1 MSINNATVAGKPV
14 NRTHGAIAS
23 PLPKESSVF
32 TIQLITTLP
41 STALYHGLI
50 ELLRDSVEGG
60 ASVGFLAPL
69 KRELADAFWRDML
82 HEVESP
88 YRVILVATTED
99 GDVAGSV
106 QLALGQK
113 ENGRHRAEVQK
124 LLVHSRY
131 RHQGLGRRLMEAI
144 EHEAQQRGIT
154 LLVLDTIEGEL
165 AEQLYLKLGYTRVGE
180 IPNYASFPDGRLW
193 ATVVFYKEL

>member
-1 MSINNATVAGKPV
+1 M
-14 NRTHGAIAS
+14 
-23 PLPKESSVF
+23 L
-32 TIQLITTLP
+32 TIQPLTTTPSDLIRN
-41 STALYHGLI
+41 SLI

-69 KRELADAFWRDML
+69 KRELAEAFWRDML
-82 HEVESP
+82 SEAQSP
-88 YRVILVATTED
+88 YRVMLVALTED
-99 GDVAGSV
+99 GSIAGSV

-131 RHQGLGRRLMEAI
+131 RNQGLGRRLMDAI

-165 AEQLYLKLGYTRVGE
+165 AEQLYLKLGYVRVGE

-193 ATVVFYKEL
+193 ATVVFYKQL

>member
-1 MSINNATVAGKPV
+1 M
-14 NRTHGAIAS
+14 
-23 PLPKESSVF
+23 F
-32 TIQLITTLP
+32 TIQRLTTTPP
-41 STALYHGLI
+41 SAAIHTGLI

-60 ASVGFLAPL
+60 ASVGFLSPL
-69 KRELADAFWRDML
+69 KRELAEAFWQDML
-82 HEVESP
+82 REVGSS
-88 YRVILVATTED
+88 RVLLVATTEQ
-99 GDVAGSV
+99 GEVAGSV

-131 RHQGLGRRLMEAI
+131 RNQGLGRRLMEAI

-165 AEQLYLKLGYTRVGE
+165 AEQLYLKLGYVRVGE
-180 IPNYASFPDGRLW
+180 IPNYASFPNGRLW
-193 ATVVFYKEL
+193 TTVIFYKEL

>member
-1 MSINNATVAGKPV
+1 MFTLQLLTATP
-14 NRTHGAIAS
+14 S
-23 PLPKESSVF
+23 P
-32 TIQLITTLP
+32 TI
-41 STALYHGLI
+41 YDGLI

-60 ASVGFLAPL
+60 ASVGFLSPL
-69 KRELADAFWRDML
+69 RRETAEAFWRDML
-82 HEVESP
+82 REAESP

-99 GDVAGSV
+99 GEVAGSV

-131 RHQGLGRRLMEAI
+131 RNRGLGRRLMEAI

-165 AEQLYLKLGYTRVGE
+165 AEQLYLKLRYVRVGE

-193 ATVVFYKEL
+193 STVIFYKEL

>member
-1 MSINNATVAGKPV
+1 M
-14 NRTHGAIAS
+14 
-23 PLPKESSVF
+23 F
-32 TIQLITTLP
+32 TLQLITTP
-41 STALYHGLI
+41 PTTTITNGLI

-69 KRELADAFWRDML
+69 KRELAEAFWQDML
-82 HEVESP
+82 REAESAQ
-88 YRVILVATTED
+88 RVMLVANTEN
-99 GDVAGSV
+99 GEVAGSV

-131 RHQGLGRRLMEAI
+131 RNQGLGRRLMDAI
-144 EHEAQQRGIT
+144 EHEAQQRAIS
-154 LLVLDTIEGEL
+154 LLVLDTIEGEV
-165 AEQLYLKLGYTRVGE
+165 AEQLYLKLGYVRVGE

-193 ATVVFYKEL
+193 ATVIFYKEL

>member
-1 MSINNATVAGKPV
+1 M
-14 NRTHGAIAS
+14 
-23 PLPKESSVF
+23 F
-32 TIQLITTLP
+32 TIQLLTPTP
-41 STALYHGLI
+41 SDKIRDGLI

-69 KRELADAFWRDML
+69 KRKMAEAFWHDML
-82 HEVESP
+82 REAQSP
-88 YRVILVATTED
+88 QRVILVATTDD
-99 GDVAGSV
+99 GEVTGSV
-106 QLALGQK
+106 QLSLVQK

-131 RHQGLGRRLMEAI
+131 RNRGLGRRLMDAI
-144 EHEAQQRGIT
+144 EHEAQQRGIS

-193 ATVVFYKEL
+193 ATVIFYKELL

>member
-1 MSINNATVAGKPV
+1 MFIIQSLTTP
-14 NRTHGAIAS
+14 
-23 PLPKESSVF
+23 PLTP
-32 TIQLITTLP
+32 ILN
-41 STALYHGLI
+41 GLI

-60 ASVGFLAPL
+60 ASVGFLSPL
-69 KRELADAFWRDML
+69 KRESAEAFWRDML
-82 HEVESP
+82 REVGSS
-88 YRVILVATTED
+88 RVMLIATTES
-99 GDVAGSV
+99 GEVAGSV

-131 RHQGLGRRLMEAI
+131 RNQGLGRRLMEAI
-144 EHEAQQRGIT
+144 EHEAQQSAIS

-165 AEQLYLKLGYTRVGE
+165 AEQLYFKLGYVRVGE

-193 ATVVFYKEL
+193 TTVIFYKEL

>member
-1 MSINNATVAGKPV
+1 MFS
-14 NRTHGAIAS
+14 
-23 PLPKESSVF
+23 L
-32 TIQLITTLP
+32 QLITTPP
-41 STALYHGLI
+41 SASIYNGLI

-69 KRELADAFWRDML
+69 KPELAAAFWNDML
-82 HEVESP
+82 REAATPS
-88 YRVILVATTED
+88 RVLLIATAEN

-124 LLVHSRY
+124 LLVHTRY
-131 RHQGLGRRLMEAI
+131 RHRGLGRRLMNAI
-144 EHEAQQRGIT
+144 EHEAKQRGLT
-154 LLVLDTIEGEL
+154 LLYLDTIEGEL
-165 AEQLYLKLGYTRVGE
+165 AEQLYIKLGYVRLGE

-193 ATVVFYKEL
+193 ATVIFYKLL

>member
-1 MSINNATVAGKPV
+1 MFTLQLMTTPPS
-14 NRTHGAIAS
+14 AI
-23 PLPKESSVF
+23 
-32 TIQLITTLP
+32 
-41 STALYHGLI
+41 LYEGLI

-60 ASVGFLAPL
+60 ASVGYLAPL
-69 KRELADAFWRDML
+69 KRDLAEAFWHDML
-82 HEVESP
+82 REVGSS
-88 YRVILVATTED
+88 RVLLIAITED

-124 LLVHSRY
+124 LLVHTRY
-131 RHQGLGRRLMEAI
+131 RNQGLGRRLMEEI
-144 EHEAQQRGIT
+144 EIEARQRGLT

-165 AEQLYLKLGYTRVGE
+165 AEQLYLKLGYTRLGE

-193 ATVVFYKEL
+193 ATVIFYKEL

>member
-1 MSINNATVAGKPV
+1 MFSIQ
-14 NRTHGAIAS
+14 S
-23 PLPKESSVF
+23 
-32 TIQLITTLP
+32 ITTPP
-41 STALYHGLI
+41 SDTIYNGLI
-50 ELLRDSVEGG
+50 ELLRDAVEGG

-69 KRELADAFWRDML
+69 KRELAEAFWQDML
-82 HEVESP
+82 REIGSL
-88 YRVILVATTED
+88 RVILIATTDD

-131 RHQGLGRRLMEAI
+131 RNQGLGRRLMNAI

-154 LLVLDTIEGEL
+154 LLHLDTIEGEL
-165 AEQLYLKLGYTRVGE
+165 AEQLYSKLGYVRLGE

-193 ATVVFYKEL
+193 ATVIFYKEL